1 MSSDDVKATG
11 ALRRAY
17 DSHTQKGALGNG
29 ARGLPRRMVTFTLD
43 YNACAPGVFDADL
56 EITLGSL
63 TPAMEL
69 DAANR
74 SKGDPTAMAFQM
86 ARMSIMAVDGDPV
99 SGRDGLDEWFWAA
112 LDQGGRQL
120 VVSMFARIGVP
131 DGDALGKAL
140 ATVRIH

>member
-1 MSSDDVKATG
+1 MSSGEKKATG

-17 DSHTQKGALGNG
+17 ENHTQKGNLAGG
-29 ARGLPRRMVTFTLD
+29 VKTLPRRMVTFTLD
-43 YNACAPGVFDADL
+43 CTVCAPGVFDEDL

-69 DAANR
+69 EAANR
-74 SKGDPTAMAFQM
+74 SKGDPTSMAFHM
-86 ARMSIMAVDGDPV
+86 ARLSIQSVNGDPV
-99 SGRDGLDEWFWAA
+99 SQSDGLDEWLWAA

-120 VVSMFARIGVP
+120 VVGMFAKIGTP
-131 DGDALGKAL
+131 DPDAVGKAS